1 VAAGSLKTKTIPRL
15 MKLVASGRLDPT
27 IFATHRFPLGD
38 TMSAYDAFADAAST
52 NALKV
57 VLQGTKR
64 DPSSNGHIA
73 ASVMAGAV

>member
-1 VAAGSLKTKTIPRL
+1 MG
-15 MKLVASGRLDPT
+15 
-27 IFATHRFPLGD
+27 
-38 TMSAYDAFADAAST
+38 AYDAFADAASS

-73 ASVMAGAV
+73 ASVVAGAV